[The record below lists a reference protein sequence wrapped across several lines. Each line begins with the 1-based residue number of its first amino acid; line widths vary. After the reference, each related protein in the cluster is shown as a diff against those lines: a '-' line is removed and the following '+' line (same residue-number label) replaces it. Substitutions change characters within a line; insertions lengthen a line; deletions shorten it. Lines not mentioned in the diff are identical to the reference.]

1 MSVFISNKIIFVI
14 SVLIGIVATLGVVVS
29 QIIIILII
37 YYLTK
42 RWQQTSRRFSR
53 KYGETVQDEEK
64 LENSFSF
71 KTIRSYA
78 ERDQPT
84 LLY

>member
-14 SVLIGIVATLGVVVS
+14 SVLIGGVAILGVVVS
-29 QIIIILII
+29 LIIIILII
-37 YYLTK
+37 YNLIK

-64 LENSFSF
+64 LENSFS
-71 KTIRSYA
+71 S
-78 ERDQPT
+78 
-84 LLY
+84 

>member
-14 SVLIGIVATLGVVVS
+14 SVLIGGVAILGVVVS
-29 QIIIILII
+29 LIIIILIL
-37 YYLTK
+37 YNLTK

-64 LENSFSF
+64 LENSFS
-71 KTIRSYA
+71 S
-78 ERDQPT
+78 
-84 LLY
+84 